1 MGIGDNTHF
10 FQYKKLELK
19 ILGFIRIMANRVKT
33 LRYSI

>member
-1 MGIGDNTHF
+1 MGIGNNTHF
-10 FQYKKLELK
+10 FSIKKLELK